1 MKTVP
6 EIALT
11 ALQGDMTRMA
21 SIASNLANTLTPA
34 YQRQVVVQRGVSFAN
49 QVDGIASELKVVND
63 AKPGTLKSTSNRLD
77 IALTT
82 PGFFEVD
89 TPQGPAYTR
98 AGNLQ
103 VDARGRL
110 ATAQGYP
117 VIGKGGEIF
126 VTTQTPQIDANGT
139 VTDAAKVVGQIK
151 VVKFDNPQTMAR
163 LGNGLYQAGA
173 NGVIANDADI
183 NIRQGFL
190 ENGNVSHVHEM
201 VQMMQTLRHAESM
214 QKVAQAYDDMLGTAI
229 RKLGEF

>member
-1 MKTVP
+1 MRPVP
-6 EIALT
+6 SAKPGARFVRPSVKVACWAT
-11 ALQGDMTRMA
+11 
-21 SIASNLANTLTPA
+21 
-34 YQRQVVVQRGVSFAN
+34 
-49 QVDGIASELKVVND
+49 VDGIASELKVVND

-103 VDARGRL
+103 VDSRGRL
-110 ATAQGYP
+110 TTAQGYP
-117 VIGKGGEIF
+117 IIGKGGEIF
-126 VTTQTPQIDANGT
+126 VTTQTPQIEANGT
-139 VTDAAKVVGQIK
+139 VTDASKVVGQIK